1 MSRKIHTGNFIELIA
16 QCLRILQGVLFMS
29 IIVEHEKRR
38 REILEKALDV
48 FMDEGFEDATFQKIA
63 DRCGITRTTLYIY
76 FRNKKEIF
84 NYSIKQLLTNVETRI
99 QKIRADASLG
109 SADKIRMVLLDIIGQ
124 LEENRRLLLVILDYL
139 LYLSKS
145 DSDPEI
151 RVRRRTLKLRHIL
164 ATMVIEGVRAG
175 ELAPVNVRTT
185 DDLLYGLL
193 ETAIFRLV
201 VLKRET
207 VGDLKQTVELA
218 VARLTI

>member
-1 MSRKIHTGNFIELIA
+1 
-16 QCLRILQGVLFMS
+16 MS

-48 FMDEGFEDATFQKIA
+48 FMDQGFEDATFQKIA

-76 FRNKKEIF
+76 FKNKKEIF
-84 NYSIKQLLTNVETRI
+84 NYSIKQLLGNVETRI
-99 QKIRADASLG
+99 QKIRGDTSLDNVG
-109 SADKIRMVLLDIIGQ
+109 RITAVLSDILSQ
-124 LEENRRLLLVILDYL
+124 LEESRRLLSVILDYL

-145 DSDPEI
+145 DSDPET

-175 ELAPVNVRTT
+175 ELVPVNIRTA
-185 DDLLYGLL
+185 DDLLYGLI

-201 VLKRET
+201 VLKRESI
-207 VGDLKQTVELA
+207 GELKQAVALTVKGLA
-218 VARLTI
+218 V